1 MKSNLPKHLKLIL
14 KSLIVITGALMAVLA
29 LLLLYQV
36 RDRGKLVSPPAT
48 PIFTDR
54 YGVFLAEGT
63 ADENAPFGF
72 WDPPPVLPER
82 IVSCLL
88 MIEDKRYY
96 EHFGVD
102 VRSLLRALVNNISGQ
117 TTAGRFHDLH
127 AGGAATTPR
136 ENEPSGEKRVKWGRR
151 CGSTESSVNENVLR
165 HYLKIV
171 PQGNRIHGVA
181 YAATAVFS
189 EARGGFKLGGSSGVG
204 ESPQSAGKNEPV
216 PF

>member
-1 MKSNLPKHLKLIL
+1 MKSNLPKHFKLLLKCFIAIAGLLI
-14 KSLIVITGALMAVLA
+14 TTFT

-36 RDRGKLVSPPAT
+36 RERGKLVSPPAT

-96 EHFGVD
+96 QHFGVD
-102 VRSLLRALVNNISGQ
+102 FRSPPPG
-117 TTAGRFHDLH
+117 T
-127 AGGAATTPR
+127 
-136 ENEPSGEKRVKWGRR
+136 GE
-151 CGSTESSVNENVLR
+151 
-165 HYLKIV
+165 
-171 PQGNRIHGVA
+171 
-181 YAATAVFS
+181 
-189 EARGGFKLGGSSGVG
+189 
-204 ESPQSAGKNEPV
+204 
-216 PF
+216 